1 MKRLNVKL
9 PLLVIASI
17 AAAIMLLPVSGF
29 SAVEIPACD
38 PPGDPII
45 WGAGNPGAMDGAGYC
60 KNQIDFVYL
69 QGNWSGQPP
78 NTSLRG
84 STLRSELA
92 ANYPAPDRFEY
103 GSAGDQYNE
112 RQYLLLYRSLNQA
125 KSPILVYIHGGSWQS
140 GSAENSVTGADM
152 FMEAGAHYIPLN
164 FVNVTQTTNMS
175 IMAMANQIRK
185 AIVWVYNNAESFNG
199 DKNKIYISGHSSGGH
214 LCGAMMTTDWA
225 SLGVPANVIKGGL
238 CSSGMYDLTPVS
250 LSYRNTFVDFA
261 LDDTVN
267 KLSAIKNLQYL
278 VSPIHIIYGTGDTP
292 EFQRQSRDFV
302 TAAEAAGKKV
312 THRVGYGYDHFELPE
327 TMGNPYGV
335 LGRAALE
342 MMDLQPSKYGKRDC
356 KCLESSL
363 ARFNDGSCITK
374 ANGQPL
380 FPAIC
385 AARQAELKA
394 CTDSCK

>member
-1 MKRLNVKL
+1 MKR
-9 PLLVIASI
+9 LLVIAFI
-17 AAAIMLLPVSGF
+17 AAAIMFLPASGF
-29 SAVEIPACD
+29 SAVAIPECD
-38 PPGDPII
+38 PPGDPIV
-45 WGAGNPGAMDGAGYC
+45 WGAGNPDVMGGAGYC

-84 STLRSELA
+84 STFRNELA
-92 ANYPAPDRFEY
+92 ANYAAPDRFEY
-103 GSAGDQYNE
+103 GNAGDQYNE
-112 RQYLLLYRSLNQA
+112 RQYLLLYRSLNRE

-214 LCGAMMTTDWA
+214 LCGVMMTTDWT
-225 SLGVPANVIKGGL
+225 SYGVPADVIKAGL
-238 CSSGMYDLTPVS
+238 CSSGMYDLNPVS

-261 LDDTVN
+261 LEDTIA
-267 KLSAIKNLQYL
+267 KLSAKNNLQYL
-278 VSPIHIIYGTGDTP
+278 VSPIYIVYGTGDTP

-302 TAAEAAGKKV
+302 AAAQAVGKEV
-312 THRVGYGYDHFELPE
+312 ISRIGYGFDHFELPE

-335 LGRAALE
+335 LGRTTLE
-342 MMDLQPSKYGKRDC
+342 MMDLKPSKYSKRDC
-356 KCLESSL
+356 KCLESTL

-380 FPAIC
+380 FPVIC
-385 AARQAELKA
+385 AARQAELKV
-394 CTDSCK
+394 CKNSCGIP

>member
-1 MKRLNVKL
+1 MFL
-9 PLLVIASI
+9 PA
-17 AAAIMLLPVSGF
+17 SGF
-29 SAVEIPACD
+29 SAVTIPAC

-45 WGAGNPGAMDGAGYC
+45 WGAGNPNAMGGAGYC

-69 QGNWSGQPP
+69 QGNWSGEPP
-78 NTSLRG
+78 NTGLRS
-84 STLRSELA
+84 STYRSELA
-92 ANYPAPDRFEY
+92 AKYSAPDRFEY
-103 GSAGDQYNE
+103 GDAGDQYNE
-112 RQYLLLYRSLNQA
+112 RQYLLLYRSLNRQG

-140 GSAENSVTGADM
+140 GSAENSVTGAGM

-164 FVNVTQTTNMS
+164 FVNVTQTNNMS

-185 AIVWVYNNAESFNG
+185 AIVWVYKNAESFNG

-214 LCGAMMTTDWA
+214 LCGSMMTTDWTA
-225 SLGVPANVIKGGL
+225 YGVPANVIKGGL
-238 CSSGMYDLTPVS
+238 CSSGMYDLEPVS

-261 LDDTVN
+261 LEDTVT

-278 VSPIHIIYGTGDTP
+278 VSPIYIVNGTGDTP
-292 EFQRQSRDFV
+292 EFQRQSSDFV
-302 TAAEAAGKKV
+302 AAAEAAGKKV
-312 THRVGYGYDHFELPE
+312 TYKIGYGYDHFELPE

-335 LGRAALE
+335 LGQTVLA
-342 MMDLQPSKYGKRDC
+342 MMDLEPHKYAKNC
-356 KCLESSL
+356 KCLESAL
-363 ARFNDGSCITK
+363 AKFNDGSCITK

-394 CTDSCK
+394 CQDSCK